1 MPDSVKMRIGETQQL
16 RAPAGEIEHWVS
28 GHPEIADVTDEDLTF
43 GHAGG
48 LVSALREGRTT
59 IKALGFDQKV
69 LIEINVVVK
78 AIPPI
83 RVAAEGTAALPEI
96 RGVSEWTVENSR
108 VARISGDSICG
119 ISPGVTRIN
128 GSVEN
133 ISSIQ
138 CIVEVAGTLDVE
150 IDQTRSLNEF
160 FSIPVRSWKSSV
172 QEVRVDSQGTVTTG
186 SRPRTVEISA
196 QLENG
201 EIFTFDLRIIRP
213 TPALA
218 PPQSPNGFPPP
229 PSSLPSPPDQVEQ
242 QLNLA
247 KQHIEKGN
255 WAQAGAEL
263 TAARVA
269 AGTDEEL
276 RQRVDRER
284 EDLRRIIVEGTG
296 KIFAHATQA
305 IAEGCYD
312 MARSQIEADSIPSFA
327 QTLKNHFLLF
337 VDEVEKN
344 TRESCL
350 EKNVAKVTEYIVDIW
365 EESVRIR
372 IFNNLPSLAEI
383 GLQFGDEILI
393 PLIHTLSDPD
403 LAEVPLCIRQSLE
416 EILASTG
423 KVGLELLM
431 IRLLD
436 STTSK
441 EQGKRLVNLIPGL
454 KPRKY
459 VSVFIRQYARSDHQE
474 QAKIVIWLCE
484 LHMNTADTLL
494 DIVAGILS
502 QLPLEDKLAYAIQK
516 QVGITELRKTAQT
529 WAVGGHKGAQT
540 VLDRLYS

>member
-1 MPDSVKMRIGETQQL
+1 M
-16 RAPAGEIEHWVS
+16 
-28 GHPEIADVTDEDLTF
+28 
-43 GHAGG
+43 
-48 LVSALREGRTT
+48 
-59 IKALGFDQKV
+59 
-69 LIEINVVVK
+69 
-78 AIPPI
+78 
-83 RVAAEGTAALPEI
+83 
-96 RGVSEWTVENSR
+96 
-108 VARISGDSICG
+108 
-119 ISPGVTRIN
+119 
-128 GSVEN
+128 
-133 ISSIQ
+133 
-138 CIVEVAGTLDVE
+138 
-150 IDQTRSLNEF
+150 
-160 FSIPVRSWKSSV
+160 
-172 QEVRVDSQGTVTTG
+172 
-186 SRPRTVEISA
+186 
-196 QLENG
+196 
-201 EIFTFDLRIIRP
+201 
-213 TPALA
+213 
-218 PPQSPNGFPPP
+218 
-229 PSSLPSPPDQVEQ
+229 
-242 QLNLA
+242 
-247 KQHIEKGN
+247 
-255 WAQAGAEL
+255 
-263 TAARVA
+263 
-269 AGTDEEL
+269 
-276 RQRVDRER
+276 DRER
-284 EDLRRIIVEGTG
+284 EDLRRIIVEGNG

-350 EKNVAKVTEYIVDIW
+350 EKNVAKVTEYIVDVW